1 MAGGDERVVVGIDPG
16 SHKCGYAVMVND
28 ALMGYGAVNT
38 YSKDIVARVQRI
50 EIGLR
55 TMFHEQGVRPDVIAW
70 ETPYSGTG
78 AGAAGKSGLQQVWMV
93 IGMLCTLPS
102 EQFMPLHVATVQA
115 TWGRKRG
122 LDRKAG
128 KEMSV
133 RLANERFG
141 IELESSESDVSD
153 AIWVAVTAMNKL
165 READKA

>member
-28 ALMGYGAVNT
+28 TLMGYGAINT
-38 YSKDIVARVQRI
+38 YSKDIVTRVQRI
-50 EIGLR
+50 ELGLR
-55 TMFHEQGVRPDVIAW
+55 TMFYEQGIRPDVLAW

-93 IGMLCTLPS
+93 IGMLCTLPAN
-102 EQFMPLHVATVQA
+102 EFMPLHVATVQA

-122 LDRKAG
+122 VDRKTG

-133 RLANERFG
+133 RLANDRFG
-141 IELESSESDVSD
+141 IALESTDSDISD
-153 AIWVAVTAMNKL
+153 AIWVAVTATRK
-165 READKA
+165 DKEQKK